1 MHKIVENLILI
12 QNEIKSKIIELNLN
26 DYKPKIVAIT
36 KTFKLDHILPLIDYG
51 HFNFGENKVQEALE
65 KWINVKNKNFKI
77 KLHMVGKLQTNKVKQ
92 ALRIFDYIHSLDNM
106 KLAEKIS
113 YEQKKINKKPKLFIQ
128 INIGNESQK
137 SGIIIDKLE
146 EFYQN
151 CIQLDLDVIGTM
163 CLPPENQNSDIYFSK
178 MKNLN
183 DNIKLNE
190 LSMGM
195 SHDYLTAIKY
205 SSSYLRIGSKNFWRK
220 KLTYLYSSF
229 FIN

>member
-1 MHKIVENLILI
+1 MHKTVENLILI

-51 HFNFGENKVQEALE
+51 HVNFGENKVQEALK
-65 KWINVKNKNFKI
+65 KWVDVKNKNHQI
-77 KLHMVGKLQTNKVKQ
+77 KLHMVGKLQTNKVKH
-92 ALRIFDYIHSLDNM
+92 ALKIFDYIHSLDNM

-113 YEQKKINKKPKLFIQ
+113 YEQKKINKKLKLFIQ
-128 INIGNESQK
+128 INIGNELQK
-137 SGIIIDKLE
+137 SGIAIEKLD

-151 CIQLDLDVIGTM
+151 CIQLDLDILGTM
-163 CLPPENQNSDIYFSK
+163 CLPPENQDPDIYFSK

-205 SSSYLRIGSKNFWRK
+205 SASYLRIGSKIFGVR
-220 KLTYLYSSF
+220 S
-229 FIN
+229 

>member
-1 MHKIVENLILI
+1 MDRV
-12 QNEIKSKIIELNLN
+12 
-26 DYKPKIVAIT
+26 
-36 KTFKLDHILPLIDYG
+36 LPLIETG
-51 HFNFGENKVQEALE
+51 HVHFGENKVQEAEL
-65 KWINVKNKNFKI
+65 KWKEVKQRHSNI
-77 KLHMVGKLQTNKVKQ
+77 KLHMVGKLQTNKVKT
-92 ALRIFDYIHSLDNM
+92 ALKIFDYIHSLDNM

-128 INIGNESQK
+128 INIGNELQK
-137 SGIIIDKLE
+137 SGIAIEKLD

-163 CLPPENQNSDIYFSK
+163 CLPPENQDPDIYFSK

-205 SSSYLRIGSKNFWRK
+205 SSSYLRIGSKIFGAR
-220 KLTYLYSSF
+220 S
-229 FIN
+229 

>member
-1 MHKIVENLILI
+1 MHKTVENLILI

-51 HFNFGENKVQEALE
+51 HVNFGENKVQEALE
-65 KWINVKNKNFKI
+65 KWIDVKIKYYQI
-77 KLHMVGKLQTNKVKQ
+77 KLHMVGKLQTNKAKQ
-92 ALRIFDYIHSLDNM
+92 ALKIFDYIHSLDNM

-128 INIGNESQK
+128 INIANELQK
-137 SGIIIDKLE
+137 SGIAIEKLE
-146 EFYQN
+146 EFYRN
-151 CIQLDLDVIGTM
+151 CIQLDLDILGTM
-163 CLPPENQNSDIYFSK
+163 CLPPENQDPHIYFSK

-205 SSSYLRIGSKNFWRK
+205 SSSYLRIGSKIFGARN
-220 KLTYLYSSF
+220 
-229 FIN
+229 

>member
-1 MHKIVENLILI
+1 MHKTVENLILI

-26 DYKPKIVAIT
+26 DYKPKIIAIS

-51 HFNFGENKVQEALE
+51 HLDFGENKVQEALE
-65 KWINVKNKNFKI
+65 KWIDIKNKNLQI

-92 ALRIFDYIHSLDNM
+92 ALKIFDYIHSLDNM

-128 INIGNESQK
+128 INIGNEIQK
-137 SGIIIDKLE
+137 SGIEIEKLK

-151 CIQLDLDVIGTM
+151 CVQMNLDVIGTM
-163 CLPPENQNSDIYFSK
+163 CLPPESKNSNIYFSK

-183 DNIKLNE
+183 DSIKLNE
-190 LSMGM
+190 LSIGM

-205 SSSYLRIGSKNFWRK
+205 SANFLRIGSKIFGAR
-220 KLTYLYSSF
+220 S
-229 FIN
+229 

>member
-1 MHKIVENLILI
+1 MHKTVENLILI
-12 QNEIKSKIIELNLN
+12 QNEIKSRIIELNLN
-26 DYKPKIVAIT
+26 DYKPKIVAIS

-51 HFNFGENKVQEALE
+51 HLNFGENKVQEALE
-65 KWINVKNKNFKI
+65 KWVDVKSKNYQI
-77 KLHMVGKLQTNKVKQ
+77 KLHMVGRLQTNKAKQ
-92 ALRIFDYIHSLDNM
+92 ALKIFDYIHSIDNM

-128 INIGNESQK
+128 INIGNELQK
-137 SGIIIDKLE
+137 SGIVIEKLG

-163 CLPPENQNSDIYFSK
+163 CLPPENQDPDIYFSK
-178 MKNLN
+178 IKNLN

-205 SSSYLRIGSKNFWRK
+205 SSSYLRIGSKIFGAR
-220 KLTYLYSSF
+220 S
-229 FIN
+229 

>member
-1 MHKIVENLILI
+1 MHKTVENLILI

-26 DYKPKIVAIT
+26 DYKPKIVAIS

-51 HFNFGENKVQEALE
+51 HLNFGENKVQEALD
-65 KWINVKNKNFKI
+65 KWTDVINKNHQI
-77 KLHMVGKLQTNKVKQ
+77 KLHMVGKLQTNKVKH
-92 ALRIFDYIHSLDNM
+92 ALKIFDYIHSLDSI

-128 INIGNESQK
+128 INIGNELQK
-137 SGIIIDKLE
+137 SGIAIEKLG
-146 EFYQN
+146 EFYRN
-151 CIQLDLDVIGTM
+151 CIKMDLDVIGIM
-163 CLPPENQNSDIYFSK
+163 CLPPENQNPDIYFSK

-195 SHDYLTAIKY
+195 SHDYLAAVKY
-205 SSSYLRIGSKNFWRK
+205 LSSYLRIGSKIFGAR
-220 KLTYLYSSF
+220 S
-229 FIN
+229 

>member
-1 MHKIVENLILI
+1 MHKTVENLILI

-36 KTFKLDHILPLIDYG
+36 KTFQLDHILPLIDYG
-51 HFNFGENKVQEALE
+51 HVNFGENKVQEALE
-65 KWINVKNKNFKI
+65 KWIDVKNKNYQI

-92 ALRIFDYIHSLDNM
+92 ALKIFDYIHSLDNI

-128 INIGNESQK
+128 INIGNELQK
-137 SGIIIDKLE
+137 SGIAIEKLE

-151 CIQLDLDVIGTM
+151 CIQLDLDILGTM
-163 CLPPENQNSDIYFSK
+163 CLPPENQDPNIYFSK
-178 MKNLN
+178 MKYLN

-205 SSSYLRIGSKNFWRK
+205 SSSYLRIGSKIFGARN
-220 KLTYLYSSF
+220 
-229 FIN
+229 

>member
-1 MHKIVENLILI
+1 MHKTVENLIHI

-36 KTFKLDHILPLIDYG
+36 KTFKLNHILPLIDYG
-51 HFNFGENKVQEALE
+51 HLNFGENKVQEALD
-65 KWINVKNKNFKI
+65 KWTDVINKNQQI
-77 KLHMVGKLQTNKVKQ
+77 KLHMVGKLQTNKVKH
-92 ALRIFDYIHSLDNM
+92 ALKIFDYIHSLDNI

-128 INIGNESQK
+128 INIGNELQK
-137 SGIIIDKLE
+137 SGIAIDKFE
-146 EFYQN
+146 EFYRN
-151 CIQLDLDVIGTM
+151 CIQLGLDILGTM
-163 CLPPENQNSDIYFSK
+163 CLPPENQDPHIYFSK

-195 SHDYLTAIKY
+195 SSDYLAAIKY
-205 SSSYLRIGSKNFWRK
+205 SSRYLRIGSKIFGSR
-220 KLTYLYSSF
+220 S
-229 FIN
+229 

>member
-1 MHKIVENLILI
+1 MHKTVENLILI
-12 QNEIKSKIIELNLN
+12 QNEIKAKIIELNLN

-51 HFNFGENKVQEALE
+51 HVNFGENKVQEALE
-65 KWINVKNKNFKI
+65 KWTDVKNNNYQI
-77 KLHMVGKLQTNKVKQ
+77 KLHMVGKLQTNKVKH
-92 ALRIFDYIHSLDNM
+92 ALKIFDYIHSLDSI

-113 YEQKKINKKPKLFIQ
+113 YEQKKINRKPKLFIQ
-128 INIGNESQK
+128 INIGNELQK
-137 SGIIIDKLE
+137 SGIAIEKLE

-151 CIQLDLDVIGTM
+151 CIQLDLDILGTM
-163 CLPPENQNSDIYFSK
+163 CLPPENQDPHIHFSK

-195 SHDYLTAIKY
+195 SSDYLTAIKY
-205 SSSYLRIGSKNFWRK
+205 LSSYLRIGSKIFGVR
-220 KLTYLYSSF
+220 S
-229 FIN
+229 

>member
-1 MHKIVENLILI
+1 MHKTVENLILI

-26 DYKPKIVAIT
+26 DYKPKIVAIS
-36 KTFKLDHILPLIDYG
+36 KTFKLDHILPLINYG
-51 HFNFGENKVQEALE
+51 HLNFGENKVQEALE
-65 KWINVKNKNFKI
+65 KWIDVKNRNYQI
-77 KLHMVGKLQTNKVKQ
+77 KLHMVGKLQTNKVKH
-92 ALRIFDYIHSLDNM
+92 ALKIFDYIHSLDNI

-113 YEQKKINKKPKLFIQ
+113 YEQKKTNKKPKLFIQ
-128 INIGNESQK
+128 INIDNESQK
-137 SGIIIDKLE
+137 SGIANEKLE

-163 CLPPENQNSDIYFSK
+163 CLPPENQDPDIYFSK
-178 MKNLN
+178 MRSLN

-205 SSSYLRIGSKNFWRK
+205 SSSYLRIGSKIFGARN
-220 KLTYLYSSF
+220 
-229 FIN
+229 

>member
-1 MHKIVENLILI
+1 MHKTVENLILI

-51 HFNFGENKVQEALE
+51 HLNFGENKVQEALE
-65 KWINVKNKNFKI
+65 KWIDVKNKNYQI
-77 KLHMVGKLQTNKVKQ
+77 KLHMVGKLQTNKVKH
-92 ALRIFDYIHSLDNM
+92 ALKIFDYIHSLDSI

-137 SGIIIDKLE
+137 SGIAIEKLE
-146 EFYQN
+146 KFYQN

-163 CLPPENQNSDIYFSK
+163 CLPPENQNPDIYFSK

-205 SSSYLRIGSKNFWRK
+205 SSSYLRIGSKIFGAR
-220 KLTYLYSSF
+220 S
-229 FIN
+229 

>member
-1 MHKIVENLILI
+1 MHKTVENLILI

-51 HFNFGENKVQEALE
+51 HVNFGENKVQEALE
-65 KWINVKNKNFKI
+65 KWTDVKNNNYQI
-77 KLHMVGKLQTNKVKQ
+77 KLHMVGKLQTNKVKH
-92 ALRIFDYIHSLDNM
+92 ALKIFDYIHSLDSI

-113 YEQKKINKKPKLFIQ
+113 YEQKKINRKPKLFIQ
-128 INIGNESQK
+128 INIGNELQK
-137 SGIIIDKLE
+137 SGIAIEKLE

-151 CIQLDLDVIGTM
+151 CIQLDLDILGTM
-163 CLPPENQNSDIYFSK
+163 CLPPENQDPHIHFSK

-195 SHDYLTAIKY
+195 SSDYLTAIKY
-205 SSSYLRIGSKNFWRK
+205 LSSYLRIGSKIFGVR
-220 KLTYLYSSF
+220 S
-229 FIN
+229 